1 MMTNVNATGAL
12 GRHRAS
18 RRAGWKPSG
27 WAIAI
32 VLAWLALL
40 ALPMAGLYNLDAFE
54 PIAPD
59 VQPKP
64 WMPDYP
70 PII

>member
-1 MMTNVNATGAL
+1 MTNVNAAGAL
-12 GRHRAS
+12 GHRSAS
-18 RRAGWKPSG
+18 KQKGRKPSA
-27 WAIAI
+27 WAMAL
-32 VLAWLALL
+32 VVAWLALL

-59 VQPKP
+59 VQAKP